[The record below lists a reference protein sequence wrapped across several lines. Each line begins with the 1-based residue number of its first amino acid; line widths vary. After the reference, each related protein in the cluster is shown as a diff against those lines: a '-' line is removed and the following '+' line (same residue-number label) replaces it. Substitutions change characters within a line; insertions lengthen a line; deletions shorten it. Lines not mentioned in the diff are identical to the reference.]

1 MSATSTQIARLRRMV
16 AEPTTTIY
24 SDGDLAAIIEEYP
37 LRDGADYDLNAAAA
51 AVWDE
56 KAAALAARYDVSA
69 DGATHA
75 LSQKHAHAQ
84 AQSRHYRSRRRP
96 GTIRL
101 RPEPRP
107 SEFEDVADT

>member
-1 MSATSTQIARLRRMV
+1 MSATPTQIARLRRMI
-16 AEPTTTIY
+16 AEPTTAIY
-24 SDGDLAAIIEEYP
+24 SDADLAALIEEYP
-37 LRDGADYDLNAAAA
+37 LLDGNGYDLNAAAA

-56 KAAALAARYDVSA
+56 KAAALAERYDVSA

-84 AQSRHYRSRRRP
+84 AQARHYRARRRP

-101 RPEPRP
+101 RPEPQP
-107 SEFEDVADT
+107 AELGDA